1 MEKLLNY
8 LETLPLTL
16 AEKEQFKKIARDVL
30 GLPKPSEP
38 WNEYLYRLP
47 LSDDQKEALY
57 NLVTEEI
64 EDAESRGYDT
74 GFEEAKDG
82 DDRFGV

>member
-8 LETLPLTL
+8 LETLPLTPD
-16 AEKEQFKKIARDVL
+16 EKERFKEIARDVL

-38 WNEYLYRLP
+38 WNEYLYRLAI
-47 LSDDQKEALY
+47 SDDQKEALY
-57 NLVTEEI
+57 DLVTEEI
-64 EDAESRGYDT
+64 EDAEKHGYET

>member
-1 MEKLLNY
+1 MEKLLDY
-8 LETLPLTL
+8 LETLPLTP
-16 AEKEQFKKIARDVL
+16 AEKEQFKEIARDVL
-30 GLPKPSEP
+30 GLPEPSEP

-47 LSDDQKEALY
+47 LSDGQKEALY

-64 EDAESRGYDT
+64 EDAEDRGYNT